1 MTFEKTEDEERKE
14 LDSMT
19 YEVEEKEEARKE
31 NNLSNEMI
39 V

>member
-1 MTFEKTEDEERKE
+1 MRREKNWIP
-14 LDSMT
+14 MT

-31 NNLSNEMI
+31 NNLSNETI